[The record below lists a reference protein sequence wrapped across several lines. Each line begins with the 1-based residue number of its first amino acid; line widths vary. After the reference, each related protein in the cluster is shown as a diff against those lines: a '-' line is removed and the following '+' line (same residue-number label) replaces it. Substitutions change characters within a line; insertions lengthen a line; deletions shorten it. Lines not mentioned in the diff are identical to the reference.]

1 MDGQEHQSLI
11 ERAKD
16 GDGASQEALV
26 RFYEGR
32 IYGLILRMVGNTEDA
47 RDILQETLVKALTSL
62 DSYDPAYPFATWL
75 FRIAAN
81 KSVDFLRRRRVEL
94 RTLTHSDELEVEDI
108 PNGRAALDEAVAQ
121 KLDWDMVERCMEKL
135 DPRQRTVLFLRYK
148 DGLSYAEI
156 AEVLSM
162 PVGTVK
168 TMLHRGRR
176 ELKTLVRQKVGLSQE
191 DKDLKKKEVGEL

>member
-11 ERAKD
+11 ERARD
-16 GDGASQEALV
+16 GDSASQEALV
-26 RFYEGR
+26 RLYEGR

-47 RDILQETLVKALTSL
+47 KDILQETMVKALTSL
-62 DSYDPAYPFATWL
+62 HSYNPAYPFATWL

-94 RTLTHSDELEVEDI
+94 RTFTHSGELGVEDI
-108 PNGRAALDEAVAQ
+108 PNGKATLDETVAQ
-121 KLDWDMVERCMEKL
+121 KLDWDMVERCMQKL
-135 DPRQRTVLFLRYK
+135 GPQQRTVLFLRYK

-162 PVGTVK
+162 PMGTVK

-176 ELKTLVRQKVGLSQE
+176 ELKTLVRQEAGFSHE